1 MPVITED
8 KQLQDFSLGL
18 LAALIRAGET
28 GVNEWHRAK
37 LHQAFVEAFTFVEAE
52 LGFDAQA
59 TRMQVDKLYGV
70 TADVDDILYYWIRAG
85 YTNRAPGKD
94 VHRFQIKKE
103 TADLLVL
110 ESMAGDEAVYDGAA
124 RKLLAFMAA
133 PYVPVMQAVR

>member
-37 LHQAFVEAFTFVEAE
+37 LHQAFVEAE

-133 PYVPVMQAVR
+133 PYVQVMQPVR